1 MWADILASISGILLI
16 LVVLIQQSEDD
27 IQDAFSGAKSELFK
41 NRKEQTLDIV
51 LRNAQQFYRFY
62 LLVSLSYHTL
72 FTTKRRL
79 GVFFSIEVSYAKDI
93 S

>member
-1 MWADILASISGILLI
+1 MWADILASISGVLLI

-51 LRNAQQFYRFY
+51 LRNATTI
-62 LLVSLSYHTL
+62 LSIL
-72 FTTKRRL
+72 FI
-79 GVFFSIEVSYAKDI
+79 GFVIVSYVI
-93 S
+93 HN

>member
-51 LRNAQQFYRFY
+51 LRNATAI
-62 LLVSLSYHTL
+62 LSIL
-72 FTTKRRL
+72 FI
-79 GVFFSIEVSYAKDI
+79 GFVIVSYVI
-93 S
+93 HN

>member
-51 LRNAQQFYRFY
+51 LRNATTI
-62 LLVSLSYHTL
+62 LSIL
-72 FTTKRRL
+72 FI
-79 GVFFSIEVSYAKDI
+79 GFVIVSYVI
-93 S
+93 HN